1 MEFVCNLIFFLQS
14 YLDYS
19 PSLHRLLFSRL
30 HW

>member
-1 MEFVCNLIFFLQS
+1 MSFLQPHP
-14 YLDYS
+14 DYS